1 MKINTLTHAEEVLMQ
16 IMWKLESAYLKEI
29 LAEYPEPK
37 PHQNTVS
44 TFVKI
49 LVDKEFLSVVREGR
63 IFKYVVSVPREAYR
77 NFLLKNFLENYFEN
91 SAATLVKS
99 LMDENLLNTSELEK
113 LEINLPAEPAVISND
128 ETKMSDFIDELT
140 SDKKAKKKGKK
151 KKKNKK
157 T

>member
-1 MKINTLTHAEEVLMQ
+1 
-16 IMWKLESAYLKEI
+16 
-29 LAEYPEPK
+29 
-37 PHQNTVS
+37 
-44 TFVKI
+44 
-49 LVDKEFLSVVREGR
+49 VREGR
-63 IFKYVVSVPREAYR
+63 IFKYVVAVPREAYR
-77 NFLLKNFLENYFEN
+77 SFLLKNFLENYFEN

-99 LMDENLLNTSELEK
+99 LLDENLLDTSELNE
-113 LEINLPAEPAVISND
+113 LDINLPTKTAVISNN